1 MMFSFHVRR
10 PSPHDEPS
18 SRGPRPKRAKIRNAC
33 EVCKIRKTKC
43 DGAKPVCGPCSN
55 RKRVSRSTRMACSY
69 RESDTGEQSG
79 YTTEQ
84 SPNGCP
90 QSDHADRASS
100 FSTIVPSGSL
110 FGASSGVHIIPEVGK
125 QTSIATPDNRTP
137 SRSQCFPNALRHL
150 PKLQNKPPRPGRSD
164 HQFVIPPRKQADNL
178 LGLYWDYVDSAYPW
192 LDRPSIES
200 AYETL
205 WIQDGKLAMNETV
218 LHCLLNLM
226 FATSCVATQGEPPLV
241 RYESSVVF
249 FDRAQALMSYELL
262 DLYNFEIIQILLLT
276 AVYLQ
281 HDKEPQKCFRIIG
294 TAIHIAQELG
304 LHIPETTEAMDNPKE
319 RDLARQ
325 VWNGCVIMDRI
336 CSMTFGCALKV
347 PQSVAKEGLNLLVP
361 NAVEHSSDS
370 ATATLPSKVNFY
382 RSFCRLHH
390 IIGDVID
397 TFYES
402 GANKPNHSASKH
414 HPETPSDSSSLMFDK
429 FASLFRI
436 DSALNE
442 WARSLHPFFQMPSE
456 LQDPTPTKHIT
467 REANILRA
475 RYLSVRLLLFRLLL
489 LQIHQGRT
497 ENARGTGLYADDDQ
511 IMPHVVLQCQINCTK
526 AAADMIE
533 FIIRN
538 SPEQKQAY
546 ILPSNWYTVSYVYM
560 AVTNLLAAQTSPQ
573 IVQYFTA
580 ARLQGLL
587 QEARRILRD
596 YEKHATLTSRCN
608 SVLALIEQNVGGR
621 EPILD
626 YTPSE
631 AVQASSNPLN
641 TSAPDL
647 VIDTR
652 GPSSDLSN
660 NLTMMDN
667 YSFDWNEWPMF
678 FSQLDDDIPTAQGWA
693 I

>member
-1 MMFSFHVRR
+1 MMFSFHARR
-10 PSPHDEPS
+10 PSPHDEP

-43 DGAKPVCGPCSN
+43 DGVRPICGPCSN
-55 RKRVSRSTRMACSY
+55 RKRGSRATRMACSY

-84 SPNGCP
+84 SSHGRA

-110 FGASSGVHIIPEVGK
+110 FGASSGVHMIPDVGNGAGI
-125 QTSIATPDNRTP
+125 TTPDNKTP
-137 SRSQCFPNALRHL
+137 RRSQAFPNALRHL
-150 PKLQNKPPRPGRSD
+150 PKLQNRIPRKEHSD
-164 HQFVIPPRKQADNL
+164 FQFVIPPRRQADNL

-205 WIQDGKLAMNETV
+205 WIQDGELAMNETV

-304 LHIPETTEAMDNPKE
+304 LHIPETTEAMDSPKE

-361 NAVEHSSDS
+361 NAVEQSSDS

-402 GANKPNHSASKH
+402 GKNKPNHPASKL

-573 IVQYFTA
+573 IIEYFAA

-587 QEARRILRD
+587 QEARRILKD

-621 EPILD
+621 EPIVD
-626 YTPSE
+626 YPPSE

-652 GPSSDLSN
+652 GTSSDLSN

-678 FSQLDDDIPTAQGWA
+678 LSQLDHDIPTAQGWA

>member
-1 MMFSFHVRR
+1 MMFSFHARR
-10 PSPHDEPS
+10 PSPHGEP

-55 RKRVSRSTRMACSY
+55 RKRVSRAPRMACSY
-69 RESDTGEQSG
+69 RESDPAEHSG

-84 SPNGCP
+84 SPRGRP
-90 QSDHADRASS
+90 ESDHADRASS

-110 FGASSGVHIIPEVGK
+110 FGASSGVHIMPNVGH
-125 QTSIATPDNRTP
+125 QTSIATPENKTP
-137 SRSQCFPNALRHL
+137 SRSQAFPDALRHL
-150 PKLQNKPPRPGRSD
+150 PKLQNRPPRNEHLD
-164 HQFVIPPRKQADNL
+164 FQFVIPPRKQADNL

-205 WIQDGKLAMNETV
+205 WIQDGELTMNETV

-249 FDRAQALMSYELL
+249 FERAQALMSYQLL

-294 TAIHIAQELG
+294 TAIHIAQELR

-370 ATATLPSKVNFY
+370 ATASLPSKVNFY

-397 TFYES
+397 TFYKFGES
-402 GANKPNHSASKH
+402 KTDRHASKLRL
-414 HPETPSDSSSLMFDK
+414 ETPSDSSSLVFDK

-436 DSALNE
+436 DSALND
-442 WARSLHPFFQMPSE
+442 WARGLHPFFQMPSE
-456 LQDPTPTKHIT
+456 VQDPTPTKHIT

-475 RYLSVRLLLFRLLL
+475 RLSL

-580 ARLQGLL
+580 AHLQGVL
-587 QEARRILRD
+587 QKARRILKD

-621 EPILD
+621 EPRVD

-631 AVQASSNPLN
+631 AVQASSTHLN

-647 VIDTR
+647 VIDTQ
-652 GPSSDLSN
+652 GPPASLSSDLA
-660 NLTMMDN
+660 MMDN

-678 FSQLDDDIPTAQGWA
+678 FSQLGDDTPTAQGWA
-693 I
+693 ISSHGLIDSGT